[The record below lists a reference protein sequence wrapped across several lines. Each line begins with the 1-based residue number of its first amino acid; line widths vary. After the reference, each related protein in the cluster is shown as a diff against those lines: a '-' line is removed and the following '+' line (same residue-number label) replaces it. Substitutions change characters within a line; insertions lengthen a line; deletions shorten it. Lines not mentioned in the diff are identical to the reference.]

1 MELKKSVF
9 AHTGQASVVF
19 SVQTICIPRD
29 QNECLCAAPTHQKTG
44 TTLIG
49 GRLGERPGAELL
61 LGHGEGT
68 MGWQRPLE
76 SETEIWEM
84 MLGAGSRCWDGQPG
98 ERPAGRQERGEAGIG
113 TMCSD
118 HTCATY
124 HGTFGPSGACHIRGL
139 LFPSCQQLPLQP
151 DVFRSVHM
159 FPYIVNLTFSRCS
172 FCEREISERP
182 CHSAQAFIFI
192 ASCFFRDVLGSV
204 LQMYILYYKVIH
216 IYYISQ
222 WCLHPGSE
230 ACVITAQD
238 IFFPIFTAGSL
249 VPQWEIT
256 FLPM

>member
-1 MELKKSVF
+1 MFVCC
-9 AHTGQASVVF
+9 TN
-19 SVQTICIPRD
+19 P
-29 QNECLCAAPTHQKTG
+29 PKTG
-44 TTLIG
+44 TTLVR
-49 GRLGERPGAELL
+49 GRLGERPGAERLL
-61 LGHGEGT
+61 VHGEGT

-98 ERPAGRQERGEAGIG
+98 EGPAGRQERGEAGTG

-124 HGTFGPSGACHIRGL
+124 HGTFGPSGACHIRGS

-159 FPYIVNLTFSRCS
+159 FPHIVNLTFSRCS

-192 ASCFFRDVLGSV
+192 ASCFFRDVLDSV

-216 IYYISQ
+216 IYYILQ
-222 WCLHPGSE
+222 YIHICIYTVYAYIHPGCE
-230 ACVITAQD
+230 AYVITAQD
-238 IFFPIFTAGSL
+238 IFFPIFTA
-249 VPQWEIT
+249 
-256 FLPM
+256 